1 MCFAY
6 FKGLDEML
14 TKSNEKKHLNYY
26 FSKYSFNWED
36 GDELKKLH
44 DFFQNDGLTQKTWM
58 KSQWEILLMFVTSL
72 LQTSQ

>member
-1 MCFAY
+1 
-6 FKGLDEML
+6 ML

-44 DFFQNDGLTQKTWM
+44 DFFQNDGLTQKAWM
-58 KSQWEILLMFVTSL
+58 KSQ
-72 LQTSQ
+72 